1 MVVLNQEYIY
11 GFNFL
16 EECQLI
22 YTDNVL
28 IGNCLVGSSKTG
40 KTSLIKYYAY
50 MSGQELIIF
59 DPTSIEN

>member
-1 MVVLNQEYIY
+1 MAILNQEYVY

-16 EECQLI
+16 EKNQLI

-40 KTSLIKYYAY
+40 KTSLMKYYAY
-50 MSGQELIIF
+50 ISGQELLIF